1 MRSVTIDGRTD
12 IENYI
17 NWTINNARYRG
28 ECRAPAIGERGPRVK
43 EAAPGCGTYEN
54 HEVNSMIPGIILS
67 LLITALGAIFIVV
80 PFKRNRVLGLRIRST
95 YESEVIWRRKNRY
108 FGFFLLLTGL
118 LLLLFID
125 TAYYAPFLLAAI
137 AVSFLAAYIEERSPI
152 VTPLAIF
159 ALSLLTCL
167 CAYSVLPEQMAI
179 HFTGLHAD
187 GWGAKT
193 SYLLAMA
200 ALSSII
206 FLASVFV
213 ARFREDALPIMN
225 GTLLLL
231 LSLNAFVIAAQFYG
245 EQLIAF
251 GYLSLVVLVVFIAH
265 QYLTK
270 VRQSGVMR

>member
-1 MRSVTIDGRTD
+1 MNP
-12 IENYI
+12 E
-17 NWTINNARYRG
+17 
-28 ECRAPAIGERGPRVK
+28 
-43 EAAPGCGTYEN
+43 
-54 HEVNSMIPGIILS
+54 IILS
-67 LLITALGAIFIVV
+67 LVIVALGAIFIVV
-80 PFKRNRVLGLRIRST
+80 PFKRNRVFGLRIQST

-108 FGFFLLLTGL
+108 FGYFLLLTGL

-125 TAYYAPFLLAAI
+125 TVYYALFLLAAVAI
-137 AVSFLAAYIEERSPI
+137 SFLASYAEEKSLI

-159 ALSLLTCL
+159 VIFLLTCL
-167 CAYSVLPEQMAI
+167 CAYPILPEQMAI

-193 SYLLAMA
+193 LYLLAMVT
-200 ALSSII
+200 LSSII
-206 FLASVFV
+206 FLVSVFI
-213 ARFREDALPIMN
+213 ARFRGDVLSIMN

-251 GYLSLVVLVVFIAH
+251 GYLSLVVLVVFITH

-270 VRQSGVMR
+270 VRLSGVVR